1 MKVSIDTYCRPQQA
15 SKSSNLY
22 LSQAPVGLLL
32 EYDPIDCVLTWN
44 LSSRVYASAMIS
56 RFALVAVNTAVK
68 IVVSCIISRQTGV
81 YLCLPEVYTMR
92 K

>member
-15 SKSSNLY
+15 LKKSNPY

-44 LSSRVYASAMIS
+44 LLSRVYASAMIS
-56 RFALVAVNTAVK
+56 RFALVAVYTAVK
-68 IVVSCIISRQTGV
+68 TAVSCIISRQTGV
-81 YLCLPEVYTMR
+81 YLCFPVVYTMR